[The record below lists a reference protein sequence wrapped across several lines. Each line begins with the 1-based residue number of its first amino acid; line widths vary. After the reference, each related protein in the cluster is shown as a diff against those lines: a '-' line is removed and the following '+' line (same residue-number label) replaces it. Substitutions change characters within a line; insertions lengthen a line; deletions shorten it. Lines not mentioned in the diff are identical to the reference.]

1 MCAMD
6 KYGNIDQNW
15 YSSEAQKSEREHAE
29 QVLKEMKDFEKL
41 CKKFRKKIVEKT
53 TCGVRIRYK
62 KNHEYKN
69 EQNQI

>member
-15 YSSEAQKSEREHAE
+15 YSSEAQRSEREHAE

-41 CKKFRKKIVEKT
+41 CIKVRKKVVEKT
-53 TCGVRIRYK
+53 SQGVRIRYVK
-62 KNHEYKN
+62 R
-69 EQNQI
+69 NQTTAE

>member
-6 KYGNIDQNW
+6 KYGNVDQNW

-41 CKKFRKKIVEKT
+41 CKKFRKKIIEKT
-53 TCGVRIRYK
+53 SCGVRIRYIK
-62 KNHEYKN
+62 KNQTTAK
-69 EQNQI
+69 